1 MLNIIILFIFAEPKP
16 ISTKIV
22 HYVTKKP
29 RKHLHK
35 HHKKHY
41 YSKTHG
47 ENKKQEKAFF
57 KIGQDAQN
65 ANQEDS
71 HVVSM
76 PFANASKS
84 REEIEAEEEEIL
96 RKYGNQESE
105 EENDE
110 EPGKNLFS
118 ENFSLFL

>member
-1 MLNIIILFIFAEPKP
+1 
-16 ISTKIV
+16 
-22 HYVTKKP
+22 
-29 RKHLHK
+29 
-35 HHKKHY
+35 
-41 YSKTHG
+41 
-47 ENKKQEKAFF
+47 
-57 KIGQDAQN
+57 
-65 ANQEDS
+65 
-71 HVVSM
+71 M